1 MLKADCELEIPRNEG
16 HTDPES
22 LLWREWRGVSLKC
35 VYEIWLENADFEVF

>member
-22 LLWREWRGVSLKC
+22 LLWRGVSLKC